1 MQTQADMER
10 FNRDI
15 LNYNGVTSERRNELV
30 RYILS
35 QPTLHGGLNEREL
48 RTVLGNVGW
57 FQAGTSKEWN
67 WLTRTELG
75 KYVRAA
81 GQAQAGQAQAAQAQA
96 AQAEERRAAQAEER
110 RAAQAAEAAAQAAEA
125 AAQKRAAAARK
136 LKASE
141 AALKASEAAQKPKAV
156 QKPKASEAPQQT
168 LFKKPPSA
176 RFTPSKDQPFPP
188 GKSSYSVP
196 RPSGPSGHLS
206 GGSRRRRTVHRKRK
220 SHRKS
225 KRVHH
230 TRQKQSRRHR
240 HSQHRRLHH

>member
-10 FNRDI
+10 FKRDI
-15 LNYNGVTSERRNELV
+15 LNYNGVTPERRNELLEYMV
-30 RYILS
+30 SNR
-35 QPTLHGGLNEREL
+35 LNGDL
-48 RTVLGNVGW
+48 NKNQLNFLLGNLEMYN
-57 FQAGTSKEWN
+57 TPDISPEWK
-67 WLTRTELG
+67 WLTRTDLG
-75 KYVRAA
+75 NYVRTAA
-81 GQAQAGQAQAAQAQA
+81 QAQAGQAQAAQAQA
-96 AQAEERRAAQAEER
+96 AQ
-110 RAAQAAEAAAQAAEA
+110 AAQAAEA

-196 RPSGPSGHLS
+196 RPSGPSG
-206 GGSRRRRTVHRKRK
+206 GSRRRRTVHRKRK
-220 SHRKS
+220 SHR
-225 KRVHH
+225 
-230 TRQKQSRRHR
+230 
-240 HSQHRRLHH
+240 